1 MFDVI
6 TARDFYV
13 MVIEDFDDFME
24 EPHSARRALHCA
36 ISAYHLHEWIWCD
49 WLKNDTAARER
60 IGIKK
65 SKDDFVAW
73 VLRANVWFHYVQAM
87 ANGTKHLGRTNEFAT
102 IKVVAAPF
110 AFDQLTAGWDQGV
123 CNGPIHYVSG
133 SLPVG
138 PKGQGYLIL
147 DLGEDAV
154 PETRWM
160 PVAHILEV
168 VLRFWRDFF
177 RYYRPGEDIPAS
189 HHHVD

>member
-1 MFDVI
+1 MFDVV
-6 TARDFYV
+6 TARDFYA

-24 EPHSARRALHCA
+24 EPHAARRALHCA
-36 ISAYHLHEWIWCD
+36 ISAYHLHEWVWSD
-49 WLKNDTAARER
+49 WLKSDAAARER

-65 SKDDFVAW
+65 SKEAFVSWICQAC
-73 VLRANVWFHYVQAM
+73 VWFTYVQAM
-87 ANGTKHLGRTNEFAT
+87 ANGTKHLGRANDFGT

-110 AFDQLTAGWDQGV
+110 AFDQHTAGWDQGAWD
-123 CNGPIHYVSG
+123 GPIQFVSG
-133 SLPVG
+133 SMPVG

-147 DLGEDAV
+147 DLGEGAA

-177 RYYRPGEDIPAS
+177 RYYRPGEEFPAS
-189 HHHVD
+189 RHHLD